1 MPGPP
6 AHPAPL
12 SAAPGPEPA
21 TDLQASV
28 VARFS
33 AAAERYAA
41 SAVHASGPDL
51 ARLVEGA
58 TLRGDERVLD
68 VGTGAGHTALALAE
82 GAREVVAC
90 DLSEAMLEQARRAAR
105 ERGLGN
111 VRCRHGDAEEL
122 PFRDASF
129 DVVSCRMCAHH
140 FARPERAVAEMARVL
155 RPGGRLVLSDSVAPE
170 DPAADTLLNAVELLR
185 DPSHVRDHPVSTWR
199 TWLRAAGLG
208 EELLARLGL
217 ELDFDDWFARMG
229 TGEASALAV
238 RRLFAGAPPEV
249 SSQLGFDPAR
259 PERWAIPAAV
269 LRGKRPA

>member
-6 AHPAPL
+6 PPPDPA
-12 SAAPGPEPA
+12 AAPGA
-21 TDLQASV
+21 GLKARV

-41 SAVHASGPDL
+41 SGVHASGPDL

-58 TLRGDERVLD
+58 ALRGDERVLD

-82 GAREVVAC
+82 GAREVVAT
-90 DLSEAMLEQARRAAR
+90 DLSEAMLEQVRRAAR
-105 ERGLGN
+105 ERGLDH
-111 VRCRHGDAEEL
+111 VQCRHGDAEEL

-170 DPAADTLLNAVELLR
+170 DPAVDTLLNAVELLR

-199 TWLRAAGLG
+199 AWLRAAGLRD
-208 EELLARLGL
+208 ELLARVGL
-217 ELDFDDWFARMG
+217 LLDFDDWFARMG
-229 TGEASALAV
+229 TEEASARAV

-249 SSQLGFDPAR
+249 SSQLGFDPSR
-259 PERWAIPAAV
+259 PDRWSIPAAV
-269 LRGKRPA
+269 LRGTRPA